1 MGSEMCIRDSICCY
15 YYRMI
20 DDNIEDLLQN
30 SGMPVPN
37 VWIELEGEFLE
48 FDKENQTLKCKF
60 PVRERYFNPLPTT
73 LGGIIDSWID
83 ITMGPLSVLLGQKAV
98 TKTFSIKFI
107 KPVGPSIKYVTAVAW
122 RESVDGRSSIFK
134 GELYLDNGELAAVAE
149 SELVEIK

>member
-1 MGSEMCIRDSICCY
+1 MMVE
-15 YYRMI
+15 
-20 DDNIEDLLQN
+20 DNIDNLLQN

-48 FDKENQTLKCKF
+48 FDKENETLKCKF

-122 RESVDGRSSIFK
+122 RESINGRSSQFK
-134 GELYLDNGELAAVAE
+134 GELYLDNGELAAIAE
-149 SELVEIK
+149 SEL

>member
-1 MGSEMCIRDSICCY
+1 MVEG
-15 YYRMI
+15 
-20 DDNIEDLLQN
+20 NIKDLLQN

-37 VWIELEGEFLE
+37 VWIELEGEFLD

>member
-1 MGSEMCIRDSICCY
+1 
-15 YYRMI
+15 MI
-20 DDNIEDLLQN
+20 DDNFEDLLQN

-37 VWIELEGEFLE
+37 VWIELEGEFLD

-149 SELVEIK
+149 SELVEIKES

>member
-1 MGSEMCIRDSICCY
+1 MMVK
-15 YYRMI
+15 
-20 DDNIEDLLQN
+20 DNIDNLLQN

-48 FDKENQTLKCKF
+48 FDKENETLKCKF

-122 RESVDGRSSIFK
+122 RESINGRSSQFK
-134 GELYLDNGELAAVAE
+134 GELYLDNGELAAIAE

>member
-1 MGSEMCIRDSICCY
+1 MMVK
-15 YYRMI
+15 
-20 DDNIEDLLQN
+20 DNIDNLLQN

-48 FDKENQTLKCKF
+48 FDKENEILKCKF

-122 RESVDGRSSIFK
+122 RESINGRSSQFK
-134 GELYLDNGELAAVAE
+134 GELYLDNGELAAIAE

>member
-1 MGSEMCIRDSICCY
+1 MMVE
-15 YYRMI
+15 
-20 DDNIEDLLQN
+20 DNIDNLLQN

-48 FDKENQTLKCKF
+48 FDKENETLKCKF

-122 RESVDGRSSIFK
+122 RESINGRSSQFK
-134 GELYLDNGELAAVAE
+134 GELYLDNGELAAIAE
-149 SELVEIK
+149 SELVEIR

>member
-1 MGSEMCIRDSICCY
+1 M
-15 YYRMI
+15 
-20 DDNIEDLLQN
+20 EDLLKN

-37 VWIELEGEFLE
+37 VWIELEGEFLD

>member
-1 MGSEMCIRDSICCY
+1 MV
-15 YYRMI
+15 

-37 VWIELEGEFLE
+37 VWIELEGEFLD
-48 FDKENQTLKCKF
+48 FDEENQTLKCKF

>member
-1 MGSEMCIRDSICCY
+1 MVDG
-15 YYRMI
+15 
-20 DDNIEDLLQN
+20 NIEDLLQN

-37 VWIELEGEFLE
+37 VWIELEGEFLD

-107 KPVGPSIKYVTAVAW
+107 KPVGPSIKYVTTVAW

>member
-1 MGSEMCIRDSICCY
+1 MVE
-15 YYRMI
+15 
-20 DDNIEDLLQN
+20 DNIDNLLQN
-30 SGMPVPN
+30 NGMPVPN

-48 FDKENQTLKCKF
+48 FDKENETLKCKF

-73 LGGIIDSWID
+73 LGGIIYSWID

-122 RESVDGRSSIFK
+122 RESINGRSSQFK
-134 GELYLDNGELAAVAE
+134 GELYLDNGELAAIAE

>member
-1 MGSEMCIRDSICCY
+1 MMVE
-15 YYRMI
+15 
-20 DDNIEDLLQN
+20 DNIDNLLQD

-48 FDKENQTLKCKF
+48 FDKENETLKCKF

-122 RESVDGRSSIFK
+122 RESINGRSSQFK
-134 GELYLDNGELAAVAE
+134 GELYLDNGELAAIAE

>member
-1 MGSEMCIRDSICCY
+1 MMVE
-15 YYRMI
+15 
-20 DDNIEDLLQN
+20 DNIDNLLQN

-48 FDKENQTLKCKF
+48 FDKENETLKCKF

-107 KPVGPSIKYVTAVAW
+107 KPVGPSIKYVIAVAW

>member
-1 MGSEMCIRDSICCY
+1 MVE
-15 YYRMI
+15 
-20 DDNIEDLLQN
+20 DNIENLLQN
-30 SGMPVPN
+30 NGMPVPN

-48 FDKENQTLKCKF
+48 FDKENQLLKCKF
-60 PVRERYFNPLPTT
+60 PVRERFFNPLPTT

-122 RESVDGRSSIFK
+122 RESVDGRSSMFK
-134 GELYLDNGELAAVAE
+134 GELYLDNGCLLYT
-149 SELVEIK
+149 SPSPRD

>member
-1 MGSEMCIRDSICCY
+1 
-15 YYRMI
+15 MI
-20 DDNIEDLLQN
+20 DDNMENLLQN

-37 VWIELEGEFLE
+37 VWIELEGEFLN

>member
-1 MGSEMCIRDSICCY
+1 MMVE
-15 YYRMI
+15 
-20 DDNIEDLLQN
+20 DNIDNLLQN

-48 FDKENQTLKCKF
+48 FDKENETLKCKF

-83 ITMGPLSVLLGQKAV
+83 ITMGPLSVILGQKAV

-122 RESVDGRSSIFK
+122 RESINGRSSQFK
-134 GELYLDNGELAAVAE
+134 GELYLDNGELAAIAE

>member
-1 MGSEMCIRDSICCY
+1 MMVE
-15 YYRMI
+15 
-20 DDNIEDLLQN
+20 DNIDNLLQN

-48 FDKENQTLKCKF
+48 FDKENETLKCKF

-122 RESVDGRSSIFK
+122 RESINGRSSQFK
-134 GELYLDNGELAAVAE
+134 GELYLDNGELATIAE

>member
-1 MGSEMCIRDSICCY
+1 MMVK
-15 YYRMI
+15 
-20 DDNIEDLLQN
+20 DNIDNLLQN

-48 FDKENQTLKCKF
+48 FDKENETLKCKF
-60 PVRERYFNPLPTT
+60 PVRERYFNPIPTT

-122 RESVDGRSSIFK
+122 RESINGRSSQFK
-134 GELYLDNGELAAVAE
+134 GELYLDNGELAAIAE

>member
-1 MGSEMCIRDSICCY
+1 MMVE
-15 YYRMI
+15 
-20 DDNIEDLLQN
+20 DNIDNLLQN

-48 FDKENQTLKCKF
+48 FDKENETLKCKF

-107 KPVGPSIKYVTAVAW
+107 KPVGPSIKYVIAVAW
-122 RESVDGRSSIFK
+122 RESINGRSSQFK
-134 GELYLDNGELAAVAE
+134 GELYLDNGELAAIAE

>member
-1 MGSEMCIRDSICCY
+1 MVDS
-15 YYRMI
+15 
-20 DDNIEDLLQN
+20 NLENLLQN

-37 VWIELEGEFLE
+37 VWIELEGEFLD

>member
-1 MGSEMCIRDSICCY
+1 MMVE
-15 YYRMI
+15 
-20 DDNIEDLLQN
+20 DNIDNLLQN
-30 SGMPVPN
+30 NGMPVPN

-48 FDKENQTLKCKF
+48 FDKENEILKCKF
-60 PVRERYFNPLPTT
+60 PVRERYFNPIPTT

-122 RESVDGRSSIFK
+122 RESINGRSSQFK
-134 GELYLDNGELAAVAE
+134 GELYLDNGELAAIAE